1 MGYVVASA
9 ETSGLL
15 GRTARQRSSLVD
27 AISID
32 PRDAEKGRGEEFADL
47 GRQFDRSE
55 PELVPQEGTCFA
67 SRPVPHRL
75 KSSLFPD
82 TCHSCRLCLSPLVP
96 PNREHSVGLRVGL
109 RVGLMWAN

>member
-32 PRDAEKGRGEEFADL
+32 PRDAAKRVVAKSLLTLAASLTDQNL
-47 GRQFDRSE
+47 NRCRKRDSN
-55 PELVPQEGTCFA
+55 
-67 SRPVPHRL
+67 SRPHHYELDKSNVPHC
-75 KSSLFPD
+75 P
-82 TCHSCRLCLSPLVP
+82 
-96 PNREHSVGLRVGL
+96 GLT
-109 RVGLMWAN
+109 

>member
-55 PELVPQEGTCFA
+55 PELVPQERFELPT
-67 SRPVPHRL
+67 P
-75 KSSLFPD
+75 SL
-82 TCHSCRLCLSPLVP
+82 RNL
-96 PNREHSVGLRVGL
+96 
-109 RVGLMWAN
+109 GLMV

>member
-32 PRDAEKGRGEEFADL
+32 PRDAAKRVVAKSLLTLAASLTDQNL
-47 GRQFDRSE
+47 NWCRKRAPNVCSRQF
-55 PELVPQEGTCFA
+55 V
-67 SRPVPHRL
+67 V
-75 KSSLFPD
+75 
-82 TCHSCRLCLSPLVP
+82 
-96 PNREHSVGLRVGL
+96 EHVYP
-109 RVGLMWAN
+109 MNTY